1 MTAINGS
8 SAKVTQRRKRFAFL
22 PFPDDGTKSL
32 HQEQKTESGTISFLQ
47 LGQSIHT
54 SGSGW
59 ESKTRDS
66 RPRAVRRDCPHLCHY
81 PSSLS
86 ASSPRERKQ
95 VAPGAVIKPTEVASD
110 DHGVGAAGWRG
121 HGDLRRRPRT
131 WKAVPE
137 EHAGRGY
144 QPHPGSKVRRHR
156 GYCAHAQR
164 DVVALCGCER
174 PRIKRS
180 EERRVG
186 KECRSRWSPYH

>member
-8 SAKVTQRRKRFAFL
+8 SARATQRRKRFAFL

-47 LGQSIHT
+47 LGQFIHT

-86 ASSPRERKQ
+86 ASSPRERKR
-95 VAPGAVIKPTEVASD
+95 VAPGAVTNPPQVSPAM
-110 DHGVGAAGWRG
+110 HAVCAARLRA
-121 HGDLRRRPRT
+121 HAAIRRRPGT
-131 WKAVPE
+131 GEPFPKGAAV
-137 EHAGRGY
+137 RGSR
-144 QPHPGSKVRRHR
+144 PHQG
-156 GYCAHAQR
+156 
-164 DVVALCGCER
+164 
-174 PRIKRS
+174 
-180 EERRVG
+180 
-186 KECRSRWSPYH
+186 